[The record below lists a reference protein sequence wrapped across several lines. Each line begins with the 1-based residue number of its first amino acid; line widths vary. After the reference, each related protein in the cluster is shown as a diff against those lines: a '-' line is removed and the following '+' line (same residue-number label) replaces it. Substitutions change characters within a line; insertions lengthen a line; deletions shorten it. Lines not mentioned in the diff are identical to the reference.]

1 MEQQIHPLEEMRDQ
15 ITERGLM
22 LIENIN
28 RVPIY
33 EKPYASPY
41 IVVVLNHQGWL
52 KTIYN
57 LQQKE
62 FHPHDL
68 VVIPPGHI
76 MEAQESSDDY
86 LISLLVISPRFL
98 ENLIRNYAQP
108 QERTHYYINSAVHL
122 NDEQYKGILAYFQI
136 LRAISQVDHPERE
149 VLLAKQLKI
158 GVQLIEIYLQE
169 NGIMTTKEFTP
180 AIQLLNR
187 FQNAVVKHYHES
199 REVKYYANLLC
210 LSPKYFGSIIKEHT
224 GISASEWISRYVIVQ
239 AKSLFRHSKHFN
251 IQQISHQLGF
261 SDPAAFT
268 RYFKANTG
276 MSPKEYRAQQ

>member
-210 LSPKYFGSIIKEHT
+210 LSPKYFGSIIKEQT

-239 AKSLFRHSKHFN
+239 AKSLLRHSKHFN